1 MEGVARWR
9 SEGRL
14 PDRVKA
20 WPRPRGRKSDL
31 RELRPAHALDLE
43 AMPGGTGLERLRAPG
58 LRTPVQGYHR
68 YARGGRRPAPLEMM
82 RKFRRGSGT
91 RESRGKLVAGTPLGM
106 DQAYLAA
113 DSRPEQLAGRVGHE
127 RPREVITLPRVAAP
141 LPQLGQLP
149 GGLQPLGDH
158 PEPRPEAVRAHL
170 RGWYHPHRNCC
181 HPRRP
186 GTRSSSR

>member
-82 RKFRRGSGT
+82 VRILRGSGT
-91 RESRGKLVAGTPLGM
+91 GESRGKPVAGTPLGM

-113 DSRPEQLAGRVGHE
+113 DSRPEQLAGRFGHE
-127 RPREVITLPRVAAP
+127 RPREVTTLPRVAAH
-141 LPQLGQLP
+141 LPQPGQLP
-149 GGLQPLGDH
+149 SGLHLIDNH
-158 PEPRPEAVRAHL
+158 PEPRREAVRDHL
-170 RGWYHPHRNCC
+170 RGWYQPHRNCC
-181 HPRRP
+181 RARRP